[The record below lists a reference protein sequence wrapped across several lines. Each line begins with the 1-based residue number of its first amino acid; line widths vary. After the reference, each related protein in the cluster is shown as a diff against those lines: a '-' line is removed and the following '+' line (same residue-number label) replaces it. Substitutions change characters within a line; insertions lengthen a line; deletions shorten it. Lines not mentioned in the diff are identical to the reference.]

1 MKGRPGGGILVAME
15 RRVEATPGPG
25 WAACPGCGVSLPGP
39 GEPGDPRRNAS
50 GACWRLYGEVAGF
63 ELANLAILGRHHQL
77 MVDTYGAQHAGPAVP
92 AIGPAFSLIG
102 LRMALDEGASGLE
115 VRAAHQFLAQQFREW
130 PVFERPPRVA
140 GLTVFDVGLAASPAE
155 HERILLEW
163 ANDVWAE
170 WRSVHA
176 EIAALVR
183 ERLPDHVR
191 RGLGSGG

>member
-1 MKGRPGGGILVAME
+1 MDRLDI
-15 RRVEATPGPG
+15 ATAGPS

-39 GEPGDPRRNAS
+39 SVPGDPRRNAS
-50 GACWRLYGEVAGF
+50 AACWRLYGEVVGYEFAH
-63 ELANLAILGRHHQL
+63 LAMLGRRHQL

-102 LRMALDEGASGLE
+102 LRMSLDEGANGLE
-115 VRAAHQFLAQQFREW
+115 VRAAHQFLAQQFRDW
-130 PVFERPPRVA
+130 PIFDRPPRSA
-140 GLTVFDVGLAASPAE
+140 TLTVFDVAMAASPAE
-155 HERILLEW
+155 HERILVDW
-163 ANDVWAE
+163 AQDVWAE
-170 WRSVHA
+170 WTSVQA